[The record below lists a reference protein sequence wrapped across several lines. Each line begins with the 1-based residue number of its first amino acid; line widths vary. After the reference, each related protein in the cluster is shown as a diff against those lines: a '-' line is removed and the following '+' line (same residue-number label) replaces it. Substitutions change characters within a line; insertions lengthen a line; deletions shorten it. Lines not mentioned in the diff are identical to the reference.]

1 MATTPAV
8 SRSLT
13 VHNEC
18 RNAVGVT
25 QQRADTLHAWLT
37 ARPTDELPKYTAILK
52 SLPCMTAPGALFQA
66 FHRLMVQGGI
76 EQRHGTRGIAKGHRV
91 VLIVATGKILKTA
104 GCPLTLDSPP
114 NRRAHAVADATLR
127 RVMEMVEYCATNSLY
142 LPTPEHLGQRI
153 GRSGGIARL
162 ALCELHD
169 TGQLTLIQRGMR
181 RAAELPDGRRT
192 L

>member
-1 MATTPAV
+1 MVTSTTVATTPAV

-25 QQRADTLHAWLT
+25 QQRADTLYAWLT

-66 FHRLMVQGGI
+66 FHRLMVQGRI
-76 EQRHGTRGIAKGHRV
+76 EQRHGTRGIAKGHRI

-104 GCPLTLDSPP
+104 GCRLTLDSPP

-127 RVMEMVEYCATNSLY
+127 RVMY